1 MEKAADTQKCPKT
14 FVHDFR
20 LFRTA
25 VDPFTDRI
33 VRRVTKIS
41 PARVASGLQS
51 TNKPVSFPGPLG
63 RFCQDRIVYIDQS
76 KSTVFDVYED
86 EIGKKRGEIVKQR
99 ISANQNAAF

>member
-1 MEKAADTQKCPKT
+1 MCPKT

-20 LFRTA
+20 LFQTA

-41 PARVASGLQS
+41 PATVASGLQS
-51 TNKPVSFPGPLG
+51 TNKPVSSPGPLWG
-63 RFCQDRIVYIDQS
+63 FCLDRIVYIDQS

-86 EIGKKRGEIVKQR
+86 EIGKNRREIVKQR
-99 ISANQNAAF
+99 ISANQNAAL